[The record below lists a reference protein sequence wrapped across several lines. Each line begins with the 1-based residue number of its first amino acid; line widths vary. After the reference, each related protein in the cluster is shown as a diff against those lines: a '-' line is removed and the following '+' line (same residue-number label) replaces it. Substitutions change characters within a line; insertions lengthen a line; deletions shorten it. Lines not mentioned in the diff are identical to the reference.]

1 MIFLSIM
8 NYIFV
13 VLCNPSW
20 IFIYFFFYKGSTIL
34 HKVWGKWKSKV
45 IKKTL
50 HANIFHFYIFSSTLC
65 LHQSI
70 FYMLYIRELLLLL
83 PTNIQT
89 LQRGEVYIN
98 LAFFKKASEVL
109 TSLYS
114 HKYLIF
120 TVVLKTYSQTNIF
133 LLSSCIIK
141 IFNIPL

>member
-1 MIFLSIM
+1 
-8 NYIFV
+8 
-13 VLCNPSW
+13 
-20 IFIYFFFYKGSTIL
+20 
-34 HKVWGKWKSKV
+34 
-45 IKKTL
+45 
-50 HANIFHFYIFSSTLC
+50 
-65 LHQSI
+65 
-70 FYMLYIRELLLLL
+70 MLYIRELLLLL